1 MVTPVLLLKLELGPG
16 LAEDDPVRLLVVS
29 AESRATFWGADS
41 KPAFNCG
48 GAGVFGGIP
57 PRGWICGGNWG
68 ILLDSGSL
76 SIFFDMVSIVIS
88 SLCTVLQH
96 LHFLLEVKDLL
107 TLFMYSELED
117 AIYKLK

>member
-1 MVTPVLLLKLELGPG
+1 MLMVTPVLFLKLEMGPG

-29 AESRATFWGADS
+29 AESSD
-41 KPAFNCG
+41 
-48 GAGVFGGIP
+48 VFGGIP
-57 PRGWICGGNWG
+57 PRRWICGGNWG